1 MLRANLSTRPFY
13 NERLV
18 ALLLGAA
25 ALVVLLVTLFNVA
38 RLVTLTTRVAAL
50 GAEAE
55 QAERTARDL
64 RQQAARARSTVDQA
78 RLAAVATAAHEA
90 NALIDRRTFSW
101 TELFNRFEA
110 TLPPDVRIA
119 AVRPSVDADGRFTLG
134 IIVVARSVDAIDTFI
149 EALEETGAFT
159 DVLSREER
167 INEEGEVEATLR
179 GLYQAT
185 ERDAPPAGEPGP

>member
-18 ALLLGAA
+18 TLLLGVS
-25 ALVVLLVTLFNVA
+25 ALVVLVVTLLNLYRV
-38 RLVTLTTRVAAL
+38 VTLTARVSAL

-55 QAERTARDL
+55 QAERTGVDL
-64 RQQAARARSTVDQA
+64 RQQAARARSSVDQA
-78 RLAAVATAAHEA
+78 RLTAVATAAHEA
-90 NALIDRRTFSW
+90 NTLIDRRTFSW

-119 AVRPSVDADGRFTLG
+119 AVRPSVGEDGDLTLG
-134 IIVVARSVDAIDTFI
+134 IAVVARSVDAIDTFI
-149 EALEETGAFT
+149 EALEETGAFE

-167 INEEGEVEATLR
+167 INEDDEVEATLR
-179 GLYQAT
+179 GRYHAGPRT
-185 ERDAPPAGEPGP
+185 APAAGEPAR

>member
-18 ALLLGAA
+18 TLLLGAA
-25 ALVVLLVTLFNVA
+25 ALVVLVLTLFNVY
-38 RLVTLTTRVAAL
+38 RVTTLTARVSAL
-50 GAEAE
+50 GAEAGR
-55 QAERTARDL
+55 AERAAVDL
-64 RQQAARARSTVDQA
+64 RQRAAQARSSVDQA

-90 NALIDRRTFSW
+90 NTLIDRRTFSW

-119 AVRPSVDADGRFTLG
+119 AVRPSVDQDGNLTLG
-134 IIVVARSVDAIDTFI
+134 IAVVARSVDAIDTFI
-149 EALEETGAFT
+149 EALEETGAFE

-167 INEEGEVEATLR
+167 INEDGEV
-179 GLYQAT
+179 
-185 ERDAPPAGEPGP
+185 

>member
-25 ALVVLLVTLFNVA
+25 ALVVLLVTLFNVF
-38 RLVTLTTRVAAL
+38 RLVTLTARVAAL

-64 RQQAARARSTVDQA
+64 RQQAARARSSVDQA

-90 NALIDRRTFSW
+90 NTLIDRRTFSW

-110 TLPPDVRIA
+110 TLPPDARIA
-119 AVRPSVDADGRFTLG
+119 AVRPSVDEGGRLTLG
-134 IIVVARSVDAIDTFI
+134 IAVVARSVDAIDTFI
-149 EALEETGAFT
+149 EALEETGAFE

-179 GLYQAT
+179 GRYHAA
-185 ERDAPPAGEPGP
+185 RPPAPAAQEPVR